1 MKMTAEI
8 IAAATQGTLMQPG
21 ELGRSCTDTR
31 AIQSNDWFLALRGA
45 RFDAHEFLES
55 AIAAAVADRRLLV
68 IKFYSAS
75 CRTCLSIKGLYESAA
90 EGPLGERAHFYEV
103 DTSWARVLCS
113 LANIKKTPVRH
124 TQCQRNPLG

>member
-1 MKMTAEI
+1 MVRSQGQGFQPLSLSLVAC
-8 IAAATQGTLMQPG
+8 TQVRPLETL
-21 ELGRSCTDTR
+21 L
-31 AIQSNDWFLALRGA
+31 
-45 RFDAHEFLES
+45 EFES

-103 DTSWARVLCS
+103 DTSCARVLCS